1 MRLINGKRFEPGPF
15 NLGRYGPVIGS
26 VAVMWVIFIT
36 VRGAPRMQRSQIPM
50 SILLTP
56 TITNHSMLCESHLSQ
71 APHSREPLLRSAVG
85 QMGNPCQLIVVPT
98 ASLLPQA
105 A

>member
-36 VRGAPRMQRSQIPM
+36 VRACSLDASKDSYITMALLLIPSITKVLNANWESSTLSASQQ
-50 SILLTP
+50 
-56 TITNHSMLCESHLSQ
+56 C
-71 APHSREPLLRSAVG
+71 A
-85 QMGNPCQLIVVPT
+85 IVT
-98 ASLLPQA
+98 ECI
-105 A
+105 